1 MLYESLKMAINS
13 LLANKMRSILTMLG
27 IIVGIGSVIAIISLG
42 EGGKSAILG
51 EFNDIG
57 ASTIMVIAKQSSSNE
72 SDFFTAGDI
81 DALKEQ
87 IPEVKYVT
95 PEYTI
100 FGGAKLNDKSSMAI
114 ITGYGPDTM
123 YFSSLNMIYG
133 RTFTE
138 LDHNSGNTNIVLDVI
153 GARELFGYEDVV
165 GEELSINYNSKT
177 ITGKIVGVAETIQ
190 MQMAGNM
197 EMGPPGNDGRPPII
211 IYLPFDKT
219 VELTGGTM
227 PVSMLAIMTTD
238 PEVNDYVGNQVIRLL
253 ETRHNNAGEEKYTI
267 RSVADILEQVD
278 SVLGLITSFISA
290 VAGISLLVGGIGVMN
305 IMLVSV
311 TERTAEIGI
320 RKALGATK
328 GDILMQFLTESVI
341 LTVIG
346 GILGI
351 LFGFIL
357 ANSIANYAGFS
368 AIIEL
373 ETVMLAVLFSSIVG
387 LFFGIY
393 PARRAANMHPI
404 DALRYQ

>member
-1 MLYESLKMAINS
+1 MLYESLKMAVSS
-13 LLANKMRSILTMLG
+13 LLANKMRSVLTMLG
-27 IIVGIGSVIAIISLG
+27 IIVGIGSVISIISLG

-51 EFNDIG
+51 QFNDIG
-57 ASTIMVIAKQSSSNE
+57 ASTLMVIARQSRGGE
-72 SDFFTAGDI
+72 GDFFDSADI
-81 DALKEQ
+81 EAIKDQ
-87 IPEVKYVT
+87 IPEVRYVT

-100 FGGAKLNDKSSMAI
+100 VGGARLNDKNRMAI
-114 ITGYGPDTM
+114 IVGYGPDTS
-123 YFSSLNMIYG
+123 YFSALDIVHG

-138 LDHNSGNTNIVLDVI
+138 LDHNAGNTNIVLDSA
-153 GARELFGYEDVV
+153 GARELFGFEDVV
-165 GEELSINYNSKT
+165 GEELNINYNSK
-177 ITGKIVGVAETIQ
+177 ILTGKIVGVADSIQ
-190 MQMAGNM
+190 MQMGGNIS
-197 EMGPPGNDGRPPII
+197 MGPPGHDGAQPVL
-211 IYLPFDKT
+211 IYLPFDKSL
-219 VELTGGTM
+219 ELTGGTM
-227 PVSMLAIMTTD
+227 PVSTLAIMTTD
-238 PEVNDYVGNQVIRLL
+238 PETNEYVGNQVIRLL
-253 ETRHNNAGEEKYTI
+253 ENRHNNADKDVYTV
-267 RSVADILEQVD
+267 RNVADILDQVD

-341 LTVIG
+341 LTVLG

-357 ANSIANYAGFS
+357 ANSLANYAGFT

-373 ETVMLAVLFSSIVG
+373 NTIILAVLFSSAVG